1 MERCSALN
9 PLVGLAVFVMAVAM
23 AGCDLSEAA
32 NDTGVR
38 DDMDSD
44 ISHRT
49 DSDTNDV
56 TPEAFDQLSPDDSGD
71 DVGTADN
78 DTNHLDNTD
87 VDPID
92 DVVSHSLR
100 VLPERLSFGQVTEGC
115 FSQLLQACVINIGR
129 DTVEWMG
136 FPSPENSAFR
146 VRNPRDLP
154 VLLAYGEI
162 SCSDFRFS
170 PDEAKLIESEVT
182 IESEGLGGSLTSV
195 ALSGTGRPVPTQRD
209 IYRRGEQGMS
219 IYYLSKIA
227 RPETIQVFVEGTE
240 CLADGNWRFDESS
253 NAVFFYREGTCYPAP
268 GASFEIKY
276 HPACLISSIVE

>member
-1 MERCSALN
+1 MKHCSALN
-9 PLVGLAVFVMAVAM
+9 PLVGLAVFAMAVAV
-23 AGCDLSEAA
+23 AGCGFSEAGD
-32 NDTGVR
+32 DTGVQ
-38 DDMDSD
+38 
-44 ISHRT
+44 
-49 DSDTNDV
+49 NDV
-56 TPEAFDQLSPDDSGD
+56 NGGVPHRSDSGTED
-71 DVGTADN
+71 FMPGEPDELPVVDSE
-78 DTNHLDNTD
+78 DD

-195 ALSGTGRPVPTQRD
+195 ALLGTGRPAPTQRD
-209 IYRRGEQGMS
+209 IYRRGEQGLS

-227 RPETIQVFVEGTE
+227 RPETIKVFVEGTE

-253 NAVFFYREGTCYPAP
+253 NAVFFDREGTCYPAP
-268 GASFEIKY
+268 GASIEIKY